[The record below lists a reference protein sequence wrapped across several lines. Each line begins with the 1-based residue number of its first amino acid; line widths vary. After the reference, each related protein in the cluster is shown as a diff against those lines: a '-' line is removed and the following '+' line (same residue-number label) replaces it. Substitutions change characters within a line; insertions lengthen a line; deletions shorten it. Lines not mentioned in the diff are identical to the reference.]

1 MLKRLIEDHGRSE
14 KSRRIRSAEPLITL
28 IIQILN
34 LEALKEPPVHH
45 LLGFAMSCGPISI
58 RTLSQAIREWFQQK
72 DVPFAPCTPPVDH
85 QLVIARQTHVGQAS
99 GGSAAFASK
108 P

>member
-1 MLKRLIEDHGRSE
+1 MLKRLIEDRGRPE
-14 KSRRIRSAEPLITL
+14 KSWRIRFAEPLITL
-28 IIQILN
+28 IIRKLN
-34 LEALKEPPVHH
+34 IEAVKEPPVDH
-45 LLGFAMSCGPISI
+45 LLGFVMACGPISI
-58 RTLSQAIREWFQQK
+58 RTLSPAIREWFQQK

-99 GGSAAFASK
+99 GGSPAFASK